1 MPMTGR
7 LTGRVTGRVT
17 GRLAVTGGLVADGT
31 GAEPVPGTVLID
43 GDRIT
48 AVLPPGATPSGAE
61 VIDATGNIV
70 APGFIDLHSHADFS
84 LRTSPAAESQL
95 AQGVTTLVAGN
106 CGWSPFPITDLE
118 TLRAGTAFLGP
129 KHDWSWNDLAG
140 FGATVESAVNLA
152 LQVGHCTLRIAVM
165 GNARR
170 APSPD
175 ELRQMQEL
183 LRAAADQGAVGFSTG
198 LIYAPGAYA
207 SPEEVAALVATA
219 AECGLLYS
227 THIRNEGAGL
237 LAALDE
243 AISAARAGGARL
255 EISHLKAVGKA
266 NHGLVA
272 AALERLEQA
281 DDLDVG
287 WDAYPYTATSTTLT
301 TRLPTWALA
310 DGALLDRLGDPTE
323 RKRIAEALR
332 ADTLLSPDSVVI
344 ASLPPGPYEDSR
356 GLSLTEI
363 ARRDEVDAAEIVLRI
378 LENHQAAV
386 SVVNHAM
393 SEDDVITVLEHPRT
407 AIASDGWIMD
417 ATGPGHPHPRNF
429 GTFPRVLGHYA
440 RELDIFSLAEA
451 IRRMTSLPASRLGLA
466 DCGTIKPGA
475 IADLVVLNPTT
486 IADKSTYDAPWQ
498 LSVGVEHV
506 LVAGRLALSNGR
518 PTGQRPGR
526 VLTS

>member
-1 MPMTGR
+1 M
-7 LTGRVTGRVT
+7 RV
-17 GRLAVTGGLVADGT
+17 AVTGGLIADGT
-31 GAEPVPGTVLID
+31 GAEPMPGTVLVE

-48 AVLPPGATPSGAE
+48 AVLSPGATPSGAE

-84 LRTSPAAESQL
+84 LGSSPAAESQL

-106 CGWSPFPITDLE
+106 CGWSPFPVTDLE
-118 TLRAGTAFLGP
+118 TLRAGTAFLGS
-129 KHDWSWNDLAG
+129 KHDWSWDDLGG
-140 FGATVESAVNLA
+140 FAATLEPAVNLA

-175 ELRQMQEL
+175 ELRQMQDL

-219 AECGLLYS
+219 AECDLLYS

-243 AISAARAGGARL
+243 AISAARRGGARL
-255 EISHLKAVGKA
+255 EVSHLKAVGKA
-266 NHGLVA
+266 NHGLVD

-281 DDLDVG
+281 DDVG

-310 DGALLDRLGDPTE
+310 DGTLLDRLADPAE
-323 RKRIAEALR
+323 RERIADALR
-332 ADTLLSPDSVVI
+332 SDKLLSPDSVVI
-344 ASLPPGPYEDSR
+344 ASLPPGRYEESR

-363 ARRDEVDAAEIVLRI
+363 ARRDDVDAAEIVLRI
-378 LENHQAAV
+378 LESHQAAV

-393 SEDDVITVLEHPRT
+393 SEDDVVTVLEHPRT
-407 AIASDGWIMD
+407 AVASDGWIMD

-440 RELDIFSLAEA
+440 RDLGIFTLAEA
-451 IRRMTSLPASRLGLA
+451 IRRMTSLPAARLGFS
-466 DCGTIKPGA
+466 DRGVIEPGA
-475 IADLVVLNPTT
+475 IADLVVLDQDT

-498 LSVGVEHV
+498 LSVGVDHV
-506 LVAGRLALSNGR
+506 LVAGQLALANGK
-518 PTGQRPGR
+518 PTGLRPGR
-526 VLTS
+526 VLT

>member
-1 MPMTGR
+1 MR
-7 LTGRVTGRVT
+7 ALTN
-17 GRLAVTGGLVADGT
+17 GLVVDGT
-31 GAEPVPGTVLID
+31 GAEPMPGTVLVE

-84 LRTSPAAESQL
+84 LRSSPAAESQL

-118 TLRAGTAFLGP
+118 TLRAGTAFLGS
-129 KHDWSWNDLAG
+129 KHDWSWDDLTG
-140 FGATVESAVNLA
+140 FAATLEPAVNLA

-170 APSPD
+170 VPSPD
-175 ELRQMQEL
+175 ELRQMQDL
-183 LRAAADQGAVGFSTG
+183 LRAAAEQGAVGFSTG

-243 AISAARAGGARL
+243 AVSAARRGGARL
-255 EISHLKAVGKA
+255 EVSHLKAVGKA
-266 NHGLVA
+266 NHGLVG

-281 DDLDVG
+281 DDIG

-310 DGALLDRLGDPTE
+310 DGTLLDRLADPAE
-323 RKRIAEALR
+323 RARIADALR
-332 ADTLLSPDSVVI
+332 SDKLLSPESVVI
-344 ASLPPGPYEDSR
+344 ASLPPGRYEDSR
-356 GLSLTEI
+356 GLSLAEI
-363 ARRDEVDAAEIVLRI
+363 ARQDGVDAAEIVLRV
-378 LENHQAAV
+378 LESHQAAV

-393 SEDDVITVLEHPRT
+393 SEDDVITVLEHPNT

-440 RELDIFSLAEA
+440 RDLGVLTLPEA
-451 IRRMTSLPASRLGLA
+451 IRRMTSLPASRLGLSDRGVIRA
-466 DCGTIKPGA
+466 GA
-475 IADLVVLNPTT
+475 VADLVVLDPTR
-486 IADKSTYDAPWQ
+486 IADKSTYDEPWQ

-506 LVAGRLALSNGR
+506 LVAGQPVLSNGT
-518 PTGQRPGR
+518 PTGRRPGR
-526 VLTS
+526 LIS